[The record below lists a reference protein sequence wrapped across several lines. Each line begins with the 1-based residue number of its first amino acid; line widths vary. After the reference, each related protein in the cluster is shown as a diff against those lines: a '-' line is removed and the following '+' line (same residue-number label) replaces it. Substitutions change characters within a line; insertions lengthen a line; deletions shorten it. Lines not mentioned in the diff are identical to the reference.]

1 MNHVSGMSEAV
12 QIVELDNVPMLLI
25 QQTQILIVIL
35 SSRIVGQMEQ
45 VVLLNQLPVQLIR
58 GLRVLVR
65 HLLGNVLM

>member
-35 SSRIVGQMEQ
+35 FSRIVGQMEQ

-58 GLRVLVR
+58 ELRVLVR